1 MGATSKPGVSFPKD
15 LRKQN
20 ENILIKKSNIEKSE
34 NNSEQITLNSKQV
47 GYYFAS
53 NVEAKT
59 KFAKYYNFR
68 KDANLQ
74 INDVET
80 EWNKLTDT
88 EKNSYIDSATSYA
101 KDLIINK
108 VINYTVD
115 KKLFDQVLASPIEEI
130 TTSVN
135 QNLNTS
141 NRGTTV
147 SSSTGSGGY
156 SY

>member
-1 MGATSKPGVSFPKD
+1 MPCNSFA
-15 LRKQN
+15 LSTRSCF
-20 ENILIKKSNIEKSE
+20 IK
-34 NNSEQITLNSKQV
+34 
-47 GYYFAS
+47 
-53 NVEAKT
+53 
-59 KFAKYYNFR
+59 
-68 KDANLQ
+68 
-74 INDVET
+74 T
-80 EWNKLTDT
+80 EWNKLTAT